1 MGGGTRYRPALSSRL
16 EYCQEW
22 VAFCHRENLS
32 VKPQRRVARK
42 NIDLYSEGLFKF
54 QARPTSIDAAALSDA
69 VSHVSRL
76 LRTHVGMSRAL
87 SFEEAVDRVIA
98 KTGMSAAN
106 ARWNKY
112 GETKRDVLEN
122 PEALEKIRVELHP
135 SRLADVGLFTM
146 SLKDELR
153 EVVDGVPKDARVFMP
168 VDLTLLIATIMCYG
182 DFNDRFVDA
191 SFDGSLGGSFLHG
204 NADALVKRLLKHKF
218 FGKGDAHKYDTTQ
231 NALLREVVYAIRD
244 ALTADS
250 ELRATVRACLCYPRF
265 VLPNGQVWQVSGG
278 NPSGSF
284 NTLVD
289 NSILTLLVLAYCM
302 HRHYGFIDAEL
313 LEEIVTGDDYLY
325 STDDSEFTP
334 AVVARFAA
342 ELGLWF
348 DSEQLTG
355 LDKADFCQRRFVL
368 NGGRWVAVPVD
379 AAKFMDT
386 MLFNRCLNP
395 FDVAVLSQSILIEN
409 FYISENRTILRKFQ
423 DFLRS
428 EYLVDLEY
436 LTDRQIDQ
444 LHKQEMVYE
453 CKLKVNPARFKR
465 DHQKDLSCSQPL
477 RLTLDAFAT
486 TYLDPIVDR
495 LADQVNPHTWE
506 DPFRNFVDQPDSG
519 PAQSSFDRLFVPRAA
534 QRAVRGLARIVGG
547 AVAATTARR
556 VYQDFT
562 SLSLSEEAA
571 LDDPRFRP
579 TPMPM
584 RKIPVQ
590 KPGKLLVA
598 GKNMKPG
605 AQAARNALRRLA
617 RAGPAPRMQAQA
629 VRAPVAM
636 AVTNRASGGGVRANG
651 NKMVIS
657 RREFIVDLSG
667 SVDLS
672 VRRVNI
678 ALATFPWAKSYSR
691 LYETYSIKRCVF
703 EYIPTVASSA
713 TGYIILAPDYD
724 PTDIHTAAES
734 KAKFTNMHGAKS
746 GNAWTP
752 VICPLDSESLQKQ
765 KVLYTDD
772 GPETTGAQARQDRAG
787 NLWVVTGGNAAS
799 VMGELWV
806 SYVIELQ
813 TPQLNNPKSG
823 LSDSV
828 GGGGAVARYLGS
840 SNAAS
845 FGSAVADGYIPA
857 TIASSGTTTSV
868 TTFTFDQPWSG
879 YVYIKLDGADLDSLA
894 VTGTGDSAVV
904 KNHDSNTQFSSFI
917 WVDCDQDKTLI
928 ITFANTSVS
937 AGAAYFMR
945 SADVRP

>member
-1 MGGGTRYRPALSSRL
+1 M
-16 EYCQEW
+16 
-22 VAFCHRENLS
+22 
-32 VKPQRRVARK
+32 KPQRRVARK

-54 QARPTSIDAAALSDA
+54 QARPTSIDAVALSDA

-76 LRTHVGMSRAL
+76 LRTHVGMSRVL
-87 SFEEAVDRVIA
+87 SFEEAADRVIA

-112 GETKRDVLEN
+112 GTTKREVLEN
-122 PEALEKIRVELHP
+122 PEALDKIRQELHP
-135 SRLADVGLFTM
+135 SRLAAVGLFTM

-153 EVVDGVPKDARVFMP
+153 EVVDGIPKDARVFMP

-355 LDKADFCQRRFVL
+355 LDKADFCQRRFVQ

-465 DHQKDLSCSQPL
+465 DYQEYLSCSQPP
-477 RLTLDAFAT
+477 RLILDALAETFI
-486 TYLDPIVDR
+486 DPIVQGF
-495 LADQVNPHTWE
+495 AEQVNPHTWE
-506 DPFRNFVDQPDSG
+506 DPFRSYCDAPEFGVVPTDLTRS
-519 PAQSSFDRLFVPRAA
+519 FVPRAA
-534 QRAVRGLARIVGG
+534 QLVARGLARIAGG
-547 AVAATTARR
+547 VAAVTTAHRA
-556 VYQDFT
+556 YKELPSYWSDQ
-562 SLSLSEEAA
+562 S
-571 LDDPRFRP
+571 DDPRFQP
-579 TPMPM
+579 AKMPRRQGQKGKSPGVLDESAAISGAAM
-584 RKIPVQ
+584 RRMK
-590 KPGKLLVA
+590 GKA
-598 GKNMKPG
+598 KAIKSAPKKGSSS
-605 AQAARNALRRLA
+605 A
-617 RAGPAPRMQAQA
+617 RAYS
-629 VRAPVAM
+629 APVSVAIQQRSSQGTM
-636 AVTNRASGGGVRANG
+636 SANSR
-651 NKMVIS
+651 KMVVS
-657 RREFIVDLSG
+657 RREFVTDIKG
-667 SVDLS
+667 S
-672 VRRVNI
+672 I
-678 ALATFPWAKSYSR
+678 AGELTRIPIDVGAFPWAKNFSA
-691 LYETYSIKRCVF
+691 LYETYRFKRCVF
-703 EYIPTVASSA
+703 EYVPMVPSSTA
-713 TGYIILAPDYD
+713 GFVILAPDYD
-724 PTDIHTAAES
+724 PTDIHVVGDG
-734 KAKFTNMHGAKS
+734 KLKFSNMMGAKS
-746 GNAWTP
+746 GNCWAP
-752 VICPLDSESLQKQ
+752 IVCPLDPASLAKQ
-765 KVLYTDD
+765 KTLYLDSSLSA
-772 GPETTGAQARQDRAG
+772 TGAELRQGTAG
-787 NLWVVTGGNAAS
+787 NLWILVGSQAAATPI
-799 VMGELWV
+799 GELWV
-806 SYVIELQ
+806 SYVVEYE
-813 TPQLNNPKSG
+813 TPQIGKPKAST
-823 LSDSV
+823 SDSAADAAAHFA
-828 GGGGAVARYLGS
+828 GT
-840 SNAAS
+840 SNAAP
-845 FGSAVADGYIPA
+845 FVLVDGTIPA
-857 TIASSGTTTSV
+857 TVASTGTTTSV
-868 TTFTFDQPWSG
+868 TTFTFTKPWSG
-879 YVYIKLDGADLDSLA
+879 YAYFQVSGVGVDTSIG
-894 VTGTGDSAVV
+894 GTGVETGIGTLEQSTTAE
-904 KNHDSNTQFSSFI
+904 SRFI
-917 WVDCDQDKTLI
+917 SLDFDQDETL
-928 ITFANTSVS
+928 TFTISNTSVS
-937 AGAAYFMR
+937 SAFCYFLR
-945 SADVRP
+945 GPVLE